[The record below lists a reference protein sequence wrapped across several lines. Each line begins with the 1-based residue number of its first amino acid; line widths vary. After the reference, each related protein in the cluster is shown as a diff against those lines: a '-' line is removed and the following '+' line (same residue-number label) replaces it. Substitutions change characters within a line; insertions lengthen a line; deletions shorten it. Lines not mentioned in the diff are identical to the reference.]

1 MNRLTGM
8 LFLGLALW
16 LSGCA
21 QGVAVSGSAAGPG
34 ASADVLTESDESP
47 QRRRARLRTELAA
60 AYFQQGQTLVALDE
74 IKQALLADPAYADA
88 HNLRGLVFL
97 RLNDWPLAGESFQR
111 ALALRPGDPD
121 ALHNLGWLLCQQSRF
136 DESDKLFA
144 QAVAHPRYAQPG
156 KTRVAQGLCQL
167 RAGQPGLAEASW
179 LQALALDADNPVA
192 AYQLAQLHFKRGDFQ
207 LAQPYMR
214 KLNAGGL
221 ANAESLWL
229 GIRIERQLNQPAAV
243 AALAGQ
249 LRLRFAQSR
258 ELIAFDKG
266 VFHE

>member
-1 MNRLTGM
+1 MSRLISAF
-8 LFLGLALW
+8 FLGLALW

-21 QGVAVSGSAAGPG
+21 QGLPVSGSATGPG
-34 ASADVLTESDESP
+34 ASADEPTESDESP

-60 AYFQQGQTLVALDE
+60 AYFQQGQPLVALDE

-97 RLNDWPLAGESFQR
+97 RLNDLPLAGESFQR
-111 ALALRPGDPD
+111 ALTLRPGDPD
-121 ALHNLGWLLCQQSRF
+121 ALHNLGWLLCQQARF

-144 QAVAHPRYAQPG
+144 QAIAQPRYAQPG

-179 LQALALDADNPVA
+179 LNALALDADNPVA
-192 AYQLAQLHFKRGDFQ
+192 AYQLAQLYFKRGDFP

-214 KLNAGGL
+214 KLNGGSL

>member
-1 MNRLTGM
+1 MTRLGAA
-8 LFLGLALW
+8 FLIAMALW

-21 QGVAVSGSAAGPG
+21 QGVAVSGPAAGPG

-121 ALHNLGWLLCQQSRF
+121 ALHNMGWWLCQQSRF
-136 DESDKLFA
+136 AESDRLFA
-144 QAVAHPRYAQPG
+144 QAIAQPRYAQPG
-156 KTRVAQGLCQL
+156 KTRVAQGVCQL
-167 RAGQPGLAEASW
+167 RAGQPGLAEGSW

-192 AYQLAQLHFKRGDFQ
+192 AYQLAQLYFNRGDFQ

-214 KLNAGGL
+214 KLNGGSL

-243 AALAGQ
+243 AALVGQ

>member
-1 MNRLTGM
+1 MTRLGAA
-8 LFLGLALW
+8 FLIGLSLW

-21 QGVAVSGSAAGPG
+21 QGVTVSGQGVNPG
-34 ASADVLTESDESP
+34 ASADVPTESDESP

-74 IKQALLADPAYADA
+74 IKQALLADSAYADA
-88 HNLRGLVFL
+88 HNLRGLVLL
-97 RLNDWPLAGESFQR
+97 RMNELPLAGESFQR
-111 ALALRPGDPD
+111 ALTLRPDDPD
-121 ALHNLGWLLCQQSRF
+121 ALHNMGWLLCQQSRF

-144 QAVAHPRYAQPG
+144 RAIAQPRYAQPG
-156 KTRVAQGLCQL
+156 KTRVAQGVCQL

-179 LQALALDADNPVA
+179 LLALALEADNPVA
-192 AYQLAQLHFKRGDFQ
+192 TYQLAQLYFKRGDFQ

-214 KLNAGGL
+214 KLNGGSL

-229 GIRIERQLNQPAAV
+229 GIRIERQLNQPAAA

>member
-1 MNRLTGM
+1 MNRLSGAF
-8 LFLGLALW
+8 FLGLVLW

-21 QGVAVSGSAAGPG
+21 QGVAVSGLSAGPG
-34 ASADVLTESDESP
+34 AMAEEPTESDESP
-47 QRRRARLRTELAA
+47 SRRRARLRTELAA
-60 AYFQQGQTLVALDE
+60 AYFQQGQNLVALDE

-88 HNLRGLVFL
+88 YNLRGLLFL
-97 RLNDWPLAGESFQR
+97 RLNDLPLAGESFQR

-121 ALHNLGWLLCQQSRF
+121 ALHNMGWLLCQQSRF

-144 QAVAHPRYAQPG
+144 QAVAQSRYAQPG

-167 RAGQPGLAEASW
+167 RAGQPGLAETRW

-192 AYQLAQLHFKRGDFQ
+192 AYQLAQLYFKRGDFQ

-214 KLNAGGL
+214 KLNSSIL

-229 GIRIERQLNQPAAV
+229 GIRIERQLNQPETV

>member
-1 MNRLTGM
+1 MTRLGAALLTG
-8 LFLGLALW
+8 LAVW

-21 QGVAVSGSAAGPG
+21 QGVAVPGPASGLG
-34 ASADVLTESDESP
+34 ASADMPTESDESP

-97 RLNDWPLAGESFQR
+97 RLNDLPLAGDSFQR

-121 ALHNLGWLLCQQSRF
+121 ALHNMAWLLCQQSRF
-136 DESDKLFA
+136 DESDRLFA
-144 QAVAHPRYAQPG
+144 QAIAQPRYAQPG

-167 RAGQPGLAEASW
+167 RAGQPGLAQASW

-192 AYQLAQLHFKRGDFQ
+192 AYQLAQLYFKRGDFQ

-214 KLNAGGL
+214 KLNAGSL

-229 GIRIERQLNQPAAV
+229 GIRIERQLNQPTAV

>member
-1 MNRLTGM
+1 MTRLGAA
-8 LFLGLALW
+8 FLIGLALW

-21 QGVAVSGSAAGPG
+21 QGVAVSGPAAGPG
-34 ASADVLTESDESP
+34 ASADVPTESDESP

-97 RLNDWPLAGESFQR
+97 RLNDLPLAGESFQR

-121 ALHNLGWLLCQQSRF
+121 ALHNMGWLLCQQSRF
-136 DESDKLFA
+136 DESDKLFVQAIA
-144 QAVAHPRYAQPG
+144 QPRYARPG
-156 KTRVAQGLCQL
+156 TTRVAQGVCQL
-167 RAGQPGLAEASW
+167 RAGQPGLAEANW
-179 LQALALDADNPVA
+179 LQALALEADNPVA
-192 AYQLAQLHFKRGDFQ
+192 AYQLAQLYFKRGDSQ

-214 KLNAGGL
+214 KLNAGSL

-229 GIRIERQLNQPAAV
+229 GIRIERQLNQSAAV

-249 LRLRFAQSR
+249 LRFRFAQSR

>member
-1 MNRLTGM
+1 MNRLIGA

-21 QGVAVSGSAAGPG
+21 QGVAVPGPGSGQG
-34 ASADVLTESDESP
+34 ASADMPTESDESP

-74 IKQALLADPAYADA
+74 IKQALLAEPAYADA

-97 RLNDWPLAGESFQR
+97 RLNDLPLAGESFQR
-111 ALALRPGDPD
+111 ALSLRPGDPD
-121 ALHNLGWLLCQQSRF
+121 ALHNMGWLLCQQSRF
-136 DESDKLFA
+136 EESDKLFTQALA
-144 QAVAHPRYAQPG
+144 QPRYAQPV
-156 KTRVAQGLCQL
+156 KTRVVQGLCQL
-167 RAGQPGLAEASW
+167 RDGKPSLAEANW
-179 LQALALDADNPVA
+179 LQALVLDADNPVA
-192 AYQLAQLHFKRGDFQ
+192 AFQLAQLYFKRGDFQ
-207 LAQPYMR
+207 VAQPYMR
-214 KLNAGGL
+214 NLNGGRL

-229 GIRIERQLNQPAAV
+229 GIRIERQLNQPETV
-243 AALAGQ
+243 ATLAGL
-249 LRLRFAQSR
+249 LRIRFAQSR

>member
-1 MNRLTGM
+1 MTRWGAVCLIG
-8 LFLGLALW
+8 LGLW

-21 QGVAVSGSAAGPG
+21 QSVAVSGPAAGLG
-34 ASADVLTESDESP
+34 ASDDLLTESDESP

-97 RLNDWPLAGESFQR
+97 RLNDLPLAGESFQR

-121 ALHNLGWLLCQQSRF
+121 ALHNMGWLLCQQSRF
-136 DESDKLFA
+136 DESDKLFSQAIA
-144 QAVAHPRYAQPG
+144 QPRYNQPG
-156 KTRVAQGLCQL
+156 KTRVAQGVCQL

-179 LQALALDADNPVA
+179 LQALALDADNPFA
-192 AYQLAQLHFKRGDFQ
+192 AYQLAQLYFNRGDFH

-214 KLNAGGL
+214 KLNGGNL